1 MNRVFKKISLLLFFL
16 FIFAAASAGSVEAA
30 NKGAPKFYS
39 PGSTNYTAPTVYTN
53 LGGIDPT
60 KSSSA
65 TRIQKLFEK
74 IDSSEISQEAVD
86 FSSGGGAVSY
96 DGTAGLS
103 GLETSEANIGGINIK
118 SISKNTAGLSSSG
131 GAYKAPRQKG
141 VPIDSAGGVNFFT
154 GIKSENLAVYS
165 SRAGVT
171 KSYASPM
178 LGGDAGADGKLYL
191 GRKGIE
197 IEGNAS
203 VRAGAWADAGISHQF
218 KAAGENIGDIGFAG
232 GIGAGLAAGV
242 GAGIALRTDK
252 VGLSVKVAIGPVR
265 GKLSVNINPEGIWRA
280 VSKQFKKPESG
291 NAPSA
296 RIKE

>member
-1 MNRVFKKISLLLFFL
+1 MNRALKKISLLLIVL
-16 FIFAAASAGSVEAA
+16 IIFMTGAVVSVEAGS
-30 NKGAPKFYS
+30 KGAPKFYS
-39 PGSTNYTAPTVYTN
+39 PGSTNYTAPTAYTN
-53 LGGIDPT
+53 QGGIDPT

-65 TRIQKLFEK
+65 TRIQKLLEK
-74 IDSSEISQEAVD
+74 IDSSEISKDAAESDSA
-86 FSSGGGAVSY
+86 GGAVSY
-96 DGTAGLS
+96 DGTAGVS
-103 GLETSEANIGGINIK
+103 GLETAETNIGGINIK
-118 SISKNTAGLSSSG
+118 SLSKNTAGLSSAG
-131 GAYKAPRQKG
+131 GFYTAPRKKG
-141 VPIDSAGGVNFFT
+141 VLTDSAAGVNFFA

-178 LGGDAGADGKLYL
+178 LGADAGADGKFYL

-203 VRAGAWADAGISHQF
+203 ARAGAWADAGVSHQF

-252 VGLSVKVAIGPVR
+252 VGLSVKVAIGPVK

-280 VSKQFKKPESG
+280 VSKQFKKSESG